1 MKNIWKRF
9 QSIFILIFFIAALIV
24 FYKSKYYSLFK
35 DPYNIKSYI
44 VSYGELSGL
53 AYFLLH
59 MLQVVVFFI
68 PGEVMEI
75 AGGYIFGIYYGSI
88 LSIFGILAGSFVS
101 YSLGDYF
108 GERLIYKIIPERSI
122 KYFHDNFG
130 NKSVNLAIFIVYLI
144 PGMPKDALAYICG
157 ISSMERHQ
165 FLTYSTLGRIPCIV
179 ISSYFGER
187 LGSGDIKTAVIIS
200 VVMTILFVIGFIKG
214 ENIIKRITKMRVK
227 QSK

>member
-1 MKNIWKRF
+1 MKNGWKRLLN
-9 QSIFILIFFIAALIV
+9 IFILIFFIAALIL
-24 FYKSKYYSLFK
+24 FYKSKYYSIFK
-35 DPYNIKSYI
+35 NPENIKSYI
-44 VSYGELSGL
+44 ISYGRLSSF
-53 AYFLLH
+53 AYIILH

-75 AGGYIFGIYYGSI
+75 VGGYIFGIYYGSI
-88 LSIFGILAGSFVS
+88 LSVFGILAGSFIA
-101 YSLGDYF
+101 YSLGNFF
-108 GERLIYKIIPERSI
+108 GVRLIYKIIPESSI
-122 KYFHDNFG
+122 KYFRNNFG
-130 NKSVNLAIFIVYLI
+130 DKSINLAIFIVYLI

-157 ISSMERHQ
+157 ISNIDRRH

-187 LGSGDIKTAVIIS
+187 LGSGDFKMVIIIS

-214 ENIIKRITKMRVK
+214 DNIIRKITRKRVK